1 MPRKISAICSLFLR
15 RYGIISCQVTGARK
29 YSEDLPQG
37 GLEVPC
43 RLTFEGSDGDISK
56 VRSLVT
62 NVDVLASTTANVID
76 ADKESDQSMAKRRRT
91 GDTVEEWVCIGKI
104 SLKNSDK
111 MILLQGDELNDLHI
125 NACQLIL
132 AKQFP
137 SLT

>member
-1 MPRKISAICSLFLR
+1 
-15 RYGIISCQVTGARK
+15 
-29 YSEDLPQG
+29 
-37 GLEVPC
+37 
-43 RLTFEGSDGDISK
+43 
-56 VRSLVT
+56 
-62 NVDVLASTTANVID
+62 
-76 ADKESDQSMAKRRRT
+76 MAKRRRT